1 LTDRS
6 AYFRRQAE
14 LCLRI
19 AAASSG
25 AQMVKD
31 MLALAERH
39 LVRAAAI
46 ERDSDQLPEQTAG
59 GRDSSF
65 DEIAP
70 T

>member
-39 LVRAAAI
+39 LARAAAI
-46 ERDSDQLPEQTAG
+46 ERDCGGQRPERT
-59 GRDSSF
+59 GRQGSLKQ
-65 DEIAP
+65 
-70 T
+70 